1 MNREHSDNADIRRF
15 EEQFRLNPD
24 GLVFARLADAYRRAG
39 DPGRALEVLEE
50 GISRHRDYATAHIV
64 RARAYIDLDKSGDAE
79 QAFLRV
85 LELDGSNLVAM
96 RGLAALARHR
106 GDLAG
111 ARIWLERISGLD
123 VGTAVERVTPE
134 AGATETVGEQA
145 GSSRSGMDPLPPTEE
160 EWWTPDAEAVA
171 GPEEAQAGP
180 EGPAGAWWFED
191 PADDAASEDGDL
203 LTRTMAELYEKQ
215 GLIEEAAA
223 IYRELLDDHPDDEE
237 LRACLARLE
246 TRLETASPP
255 PKDIGPPA
263 ERRAV
268 EPREPPA
275 GAPVTS
281 VPPGGPSGSSEVFL
295 EWLRGLGK

>member
-1 MNREHSDNADIRRF
+1 MNRQYSDSDEIRRF

-96 RGLAALARHR
+96 RGLAALARNR

-111 ARIWLERISGLD
+111 ARIWHERISGLD
-123 VGTAVERVTPE
+123 VGTA
-134 AGATETVGEQA
+134 ADVGTTAEPVIEQA
-145 GSSRSGMDPLPPTEE
+145 GPSRSGLDPLPPTEE
-160 EWWTPDAEAVA
+160 EWWTPDADTEAE
-171 GPEEAQAGP
+171 PEAAQAGP

-223 IYRELLDDHPDDEE
+223 IYRELLSDHPDDEE
-237 LRACLARLE
+237 LRACLDRLE
-246 TRLETASPP
+246 TRLETTSLP
-255 PKDIGPPA
+255 PKDIGSPA
-263 ERRAV
+263 ERRRV
-268 EPREPPA
+268 EPREPTA
-275 GAPVTS
+275 GAPVTAA
-281 VPPGGPSGSSEVFL
+281 PPGTLSGRSEVFL